1 MTFQQTGQTPGFGS
15 APAAFRGESEIVD
28 EALHYATF
36 SSFCNE
42 RTYFG
47 VGMPGKLLG
56 QLV

>member
-1 MTFQQTGQTPGFGS
+1 
-15 APAAFRGESEIVD
+15 V
-28 EALHYATF
+28 LHYATF